1 MVGLT
6 DFFRTVGPILLELC
20 VGDLSVASGKAAL
33 LCVFSGLGNSKVLH
47 LRGAL
52 VSHRNLSI
60 LDRRFSVVGRRL
72 LRQLVKDMGPVAT
85 PSTTS

>member
-1 MVGLT
+1 MY
-6 DFFRTVGPILLELC
+6 FFRTVGPILLELC
-20 VGDLSVASGKAAL
+20 VGELSVASGKAAL

-72 LRQLVKDMGPVAT
+72 LRQLVKDMGVAT